1 MRANNFKELVH
12 FAQEQSIAAAFI
24 ARTKNSTQDDN
35 DDDNCESQQFMPR
48 ARSKI
53 TNVPICVHLHT
64 TCDKNVRLSKGITRR
79 MKGMMHFK
87 VKTQHAQQRKKQA
100 TA

>member
-35 DDDNCESQQFMPR
+35 NLCLVRGQKSQMFLFVF
-48 ARSKI
+48 
-53 TNVPICVHLHT
+53 T
-64 TCDKNVRLSKGITRR
+64 
-79 MKGMMHFK
+79 F
-87 VKTQHAQQRKKQA
+87 TQHVIRMSDYLRA
-100 TA
+100 